1 MRKTRGNNTYCMI
14 KLYFLEENIIHAK
27 INTISQQNSHT
38 HARVP
43 FFLDGSKHSPMAALS
58 SSLDSG
64 VNSVSILQSVEVRG
78 SEVKVSVL
86 EGEVPI
92 PGYWVKG
99 RRLRVRV
106 GVRTTAVGLNLS
118 RDLGSDIEG

>member
-1 MRKTRGNNTYCMI
+1 MN
-14 KLYFLEENIIHAK
+14 KLVFFLPLIL
-27 INTISQQNSHT
+27 
-38 HARVP
+38 P
-43 FFLDGSKHSPMAALS
+43 FFLDDFKHFPRMAAWS

-92 PGYWVKG
+92 LGYWVKG
-99 RRLRVRV
+99 RGLRVRV
-106 GVRTTAVGLNLS
+106 GVRTTAAGLNLS